1 MSSKPKFDPKSKELQ
16 EWERP
21 KLKLLVDTLS
31 FFPIDIR
38 INSEVE
44 KNTFELAGFDDP
56 YTMFTLEASTFK
68 REFLESLKDS
78 IGELLNEMD
87 DLELGITY
95 HGVHIRN
102 IDEE

>member
-38 INSEVE
+38 IKSEVE

-56 YTMFTLEASTFK
+56 YTMFTLELGITYHGVHIRNID

-87 DLELGITY
+87 DLEASTFK
-95 HGVHIRN
+95 
-102 IDEE
+102 EE